1 MAPCVSKTA
10 SCKLCVNVHFKSII
24 IKLQVV
30 EFNLIKQL
38 HKSTF
43 KTFYYYLYRYNLI
56 VCLFLLTLSALFC
69 IINIDSVLHDLCKNY
84 IMLRK
89 FFFWSVTPCDHVV
102 WPMTMSPVSMSMV
115 QSRVA
120 TKILRRFLVSQ
131 WFIYNQIVVK
141 FFALT
146 FF

>member
-84 IMLRK
+84 IMLRN
-89 FFFWSVTPCDHVV
+89 FFFDLLHPVTMLSGLWPCLQ
-102 WPMTMSPVSMSMV
+102 SPC
-115 QSRVA
+115 QWCRA
-120 TKILRRFLVSQ
+120 ELQRRFFEDFWYHSDS
-131 WFIYNQIVVK
+131 FIIK
-141 FFALT
+141 
-146 FF
+146 

>member
-84 IMLRK
+84 FMLRK
-89 FFFWSVTPCDHVV
+89 FFFLICYTLWPCCLAYDHVSSLHV
-102 WPMTMSPVSMSMV
+102 NGAE
-115 QSRVA
+115 QSCNEDSS
-120 TKILRRFLVSQ
+120 KIFGITVIHL
-131 WFIYNQIVVK
+131 
-141 FFALT
+141 
-146 FF
+146 